1 MHFFKLLLLLVICV
15 AGCAPHF
22 KYSNLYDRST
32 VAEIE
37 STYQRLFDAEN
48 EVKPA
53 DAERLLD
60 NLRALR
66 QGNEEY
72 HPPGLLSICFEL
84 RYMINHSLAGEKDW
98 ILMRRHLIRRTGVV
112 SSLVAVSR
120 SADVQLYLSPRD
132 RYAFTPEE
140 IRAIC
145 GRRSPRYSSLASMLM
160 QNEKLQ
166 AAP

>member
-1 MHFFKLLLLLVICV
+1 MPFYKLLLLLAMCV

-32 VAEIE
+32 VTEIE
-37 STYQRLFDAEN
+37 HTYQRLFDAEN

-53 DAERLLD
+53 DVERLLD
-60 NLRALR
+60 NLRFLR
-66 QGNEEY
+66 QGNEQY
-72 HPPGLLSICFEL
+72 HPPGLLSICFDL
-84 RYMINHSLAGEKDW
+84 RYMINHSLAGEKDE
-98 ILMRRHLIRRTGVV
+98 ILMRRYLIWKTGVV

-132 RYAFTPEE
+132 RYAFTLEE

-145 GRRSPRYSSLASMLM
+145 GRRPPKYSSLAIMLM
-160 QNEKLQ
+160 QNEKLSG
-166 AAP
+166 PE

>member
-1 MHFFKLLLLLVICV
+1 MCV

-53 DAERLLD
+53 DTERLLD
-60 NLRALR
+60 NFRALR
-66 QGNEEY
+66 RGNEEY
-72 HPPGLLSICFEL
+72 HTPAVLSICDDL
-84 RYMINHSLAGEKDW
+84 RHMINRSLADESDW
-98 ILMRRHLIRRTGVV
+98 ILMRRHLIRKTGVV
-112 SSLVAVSR
+112 SSLVAVPR
-120 SADVQLYLSPRD
+120 SEDVQLYLSPRD

-145 GRRSPRYSSLASMLM
+145 GRRPPRYSSLTSMLM

-166 AAP
+166 AAQ

>member
-1 MHFFKLLLLLVICV
+1 M
-15 AGCAPHF
+15 
-22 KYSNLYDRST
+22 
-32 VAEIE
+32 AEIE

-53 DAERLLD
+53 DAARVLD
-60 NLRALR
+60 NFRALR
-66 QGNEEY
+66 RANEEY
-72 HPPGLLSICFEL
+72 HKPAVLSMCDDL
-84 RYMINHSLAGEKDW
+84 RHMINRSLADEKDW
-98 ILMRRHLIRRTGVV
+98 ILMRRHLIRNIGVV
-112 SSLVAVSR
+112 SSLVATSR
-120 SADVQLYLSPRD
+120 SDDVQLYLSPRD

-145 GRRSPRYSSLASMLM
+145 GRRSPRYSSLATMLM